1 MARKRK
7 HPEHVN
13 HERWLVS
20 YADFITLLFA
30 FFVVMFAVSQVDT
43 NKVGRFS
50 ESVRAASKWQLFDDQ
65 ATAPVSPINKTIG
78 NDSETIVLEDQKQQG
93 RDLAILIKEI
103 LQESMASGRM
113 SVIKGPD
120 GVIIRLNDTA
130 YFPSGQAALRADHL
144 KDLEA
149 LAKMLL
155 RLPNHVRIEGHTDPR
170 PIATAIFPSNWELS
184 AARAASMLR
193 FLSSAGVPEERLA
206 IVGYADRRPIVS
218 NETEDGRKKNRRVDI
233 VLLRAPTDPAPAP
246 DTQSETETAPEPESE
261 PAPKPRPAAAPA
273 KAR

>member
-1 MARKRK
+1 VARKKK
-7 HPEHVN
+7 HAEHVN

-50 ESVRAASKWQLFDDQ
+50 ESVRAASKWQLFEDQ
-65 ATAPVSPINKTIG
+65 ATAPVSAISNTIG
-78 NDSETIVLEDQKQQG
+78 SENEKIVSEEQKQNA

-103 LQESMASGRM
+103 LQESMANGRM
-113 SVIKGPD
+113 SVIDGPD

-130 YFPSGQAALRADHL
+130 YFPSGQAGLRADHL

-149 LAKMLL
+149 LAKVLL

-184 AARAASMLR
+184 AARAASM
-193 FLSSAGVPEERLA
+193 
-206 IVGYADRRPIVS
+206 
-218 NETEDGRKKNRRVDI
+218 
-233 VLLRAPTDPAPAP
+233 
-246 DTQSETETAPEPESE
+246 
-261 PAPKPRPAAAPA
+261 
-273 KAR
+273 

>member
-1 MARKRK
+1 VARKKK

-50 ESVRAASKWQLFDDQ
+50 ESVRAASKWQLFEDA
-65 ATAPVSPINKTIG
+65 ATAPVSGVPNKIA
-78 NDSETIVLEDQKQQG
+78 EDNEKMVSNEQRQNA

-103 LQESMASGRM
+103 LQDSLASGRVG
-113 SVIKGPD
+113 VIDGPD

-130 YFPSGQAALRADHL
+130 YFPSGQASLRADHL

-149 LAKMLL
+149 LAKVML

-170 PIATAIFPSNWELS
+170 PIQTAIYPSNWELS

-193 FLSSAGVPEERLA
+193 FLSSAGVPEEKLA

-218 NETEDGRKKNRRVDI
+218 NDTEAGRQKNRRVDV
-233 VLLRAPTDPAPAP
+233 VLLREKGVSEGAPPKAIEAPVPQLPPATPASDAPA
-246 DTQSETETAPEPESE
+246 AN
-261 PAPKPRPAAAPA
+261 PAG
-273 KAR
+273 AR

>member
-1 MARKRK
+1 VARKKK

-50 ESVRAASKWQLFDDQ
+50 ESVRAASKWQLFEDA
-65 ATAPVSPINKTIG
+65 ATAPVSGVTNKIG
-78 NDSETIVLEDQKQQG
+78 EDNEKMVSNEQRQNA

-103 LQESMASGRM
+103 LQDSLASGRVG
-113 SVIKGPD
+113 VIDGPD

-130 YFPSGQAALRADHL
+130 YFPSGQASLRADHL

-149 LAKMLL
+149 LAKVML

-170 PIATAIFPSNWELS
+170 PIQTAIYPSNWELS

-193 FLSSAGVPEERLA
+193 FLSSAGVPEEKLA

-218 NETEDGRKKNRRVDI
+218 NDTEAGRQKNRRVDV
-233 VLLRAPTDPAPAP
+233 VLLREKGVSEGAPPKALEAPAP
-246 DTQSETETAPEPESE
+246 EVPPAAPASGA
-261 PAPKPRPAAAPA
+261 PAPKPAAA
-273 KAR
+273 R

>member
-1 MARKRK
+1 VARKKK
-7 HPEHVN
+7 HAEHVN

-50 ESVRAASKWQLFDDQ
+50 ESVRAASKWQLFEDQ
-65 ATAPVSPINKTIG
+65 ATAPVSAISNTIG
-78 NDSETIVLEDQKQQG
+78 NENEKIVSEEQKQNA

-103 LQESMASGRM
+103 LQESMANGRM
-113 SVIKGPD
+113 SVIDGPD

-130 YFPSGQAALRADHL
+130 YFPSGQAGLRADHL

-149 LAKMLL
+149 LAKVLL

-218 NETEDGRKKNRRVDI
+218 NDTEGGRKKNRRVDI
-233 VLLRAPTDPAPAP
+233 VLLRAPTDPGATSASAP
-246 DTQSETETAPEPESE
+246 QPE
-261 PAPKPRPAAAPA
+261 AAAPA
-273 KAR
+273 PNPEPADAPAKAQ

>member
-1 MARKRK
+1 MARKQK
-7 HPEHVN
+7 HAEHVN

-30 FFVVMFAVSQVDT
+30 FFVVMFAVSQVDS

-50 ESVRAASKWQLFDDQ
+50 ESVRAASKWQLFEDA
-65 ATAPVSPINKTIG
+65 ATAPVSGITTTIADE
-78 NDSETIVLEDQKQQG
+78 NEKIVSNEQAKNA

-103 LQESMASGRM
+103 LRDSLASGRIG
-113 SVIKGPD
+113 VIDGPD
-120 GVIIRLNDTA
+120 GVIIRMNDTA
-130 YFPSGQAALRADHL
+130 YFPSGSANLRADHL

-149 LAKMLL
+149 LAKVLH

-170 PIATAIFPSNWELS
+170 PIQTPIYPSNWELS

-193 FLSSAGVPEERLA
+193 YLSSAGVPEEKLA

-218 NETEDGRKKNRRVDI
+218 NETDAGRQKNRRVDL
-233 VLLRAPTDPAPAP
+233 VLLREKGVSDGAPPKAPQPPAPVEGSTPQGRA
-246 DTQSETETAPEPESE
+246 APEQ
-261 PAPKPRPAAAPA
+261 
-273 KAR
+273 

>member
-1 MARKRK
+1 
-7 HPEHVN
+7 VN

-50 ESVRAASKWQLFDDQ
+50 ESVRAASKWQIFEDA
-65 ATAPVSPINKTIG
+65 ATAPVNGITSTINAE
-78 NDSETIVLEDQKQQG
+78 NEAMVSHENRQNA
-93 RDLAILIKEI
+93 RDLAILIREI
-103 LQESMASGRM
+103 LHDSMASGRIG
-113 SVIKGPD
+113 VIDGPE

-130 YFPSGQAALRADHL
+130 YFPSGSATLRADHL

-149 LAKMLL
+149 MAKVIL

-170 PIATAIFPSNWELS
+170 PIQTAIYPSNWELS

-218 NETEDGRKKNRRVDI
+218 NATEAGRQKNRRVDV
-233 VLLRAPTDPAPAP
+233 VLLKDASNAPDPPAPPKPAPAP
-246 DTQSETETAPEPESE
+246 APAAPL
-261 PAPKPRPAAAPA
+261 PAPS
-273 KAR
+273 AR

>member
-1 MARKRK
+1 VARKKK

-50 ESVRAASKWQLFDDQ
+50 ESVRAASKWQLFEDA
-65 ATAPVSPINKTIG
+65 ATAPVSGVTNKIA
-78 NDSETIVLEDQKQQG
+78 EDNEKMVSNEQRQNA

-103 LQESMASGRM
+103 LQDSLASGRVG
-113 SVIKGPD
+113 VIDGPD

-130 YFPSGQAALRADHL
+130 YFPSGQASLRADHL

-149 LAKMLL
+149 LAKVML

-170 PIATAIFPSNWELS
+170 PIQTAIYPSNWELS

-193 FLSSAGVPEERLA
+193 FLSSAGVPEEKLA

-218 NETEDGRKKNRRVDI
+218 NDTEAGRQKNRRVDV
-233 VLLRAPTDPAPAP
+233 VLLREKGVSEGAPPKAIETPAPQTP
-246 DTQSETETAPEPESE
+246 
-261 PAPKPRPAAAPA
+261 PATSANGVPMPKPAG
-273 KAR
+273 AR

>member
-1 MARKRK
+1 MARKKK

-50 ESVRAASKWQLFDDQ
+50 ESVRAASKWQLFEDA
-65 ATAPVSPINKTIG
+65 ATAPVSGVTNKIG
-78 NDSETIVLEDQKQQG
+78 EDNEKMVSNEQRKNA

-103 LQESMASGRM
+103 LQDSLASGRVG
-113 SVIKGPD
+113 VIDGPD

-130 YFPSGQAALRADHL
+130 YFPSGQASLRADHL

-149 LAKMLL
+149 LAKVML

-170 PIATAIFPSNWELS
+170 PIQTAIYPSNWELS

-193 FLSSAGVPEERLA
+193 FLSSAGVPEEKLA

-218 NETEDGRKKNRRVDI
+218 NDTDAGRQKNRRVDV
-233 VLLRAPTDPAPAP
+233 VLLREKGVSEGAPPKALD
-246 DTQSETETAPEPESE
+246 APEPQTPPATSAGDA
-261 PAPKPRPAAAPA
+261 PAPKPAG
-273 KAR
+273 AR

>member
-1 MARKRK
+1 VARKRK
-7 HPEHVN
+7 QAEHVN

-78 NDSETIVLEDQKQQG
+78 NDSETVVLEDQKPQA
-93 RDLAILIKEI
+93 RDLAIMIKEI

-130 YFPSGQAALRADHL
+130 YFPSGQAGLRADHL

-149 LAKMLL
+149 LAKVLL
-155 RLPNHVRIEGHTDPR
+155 RLPNQVRIEGHTDPR

-246 DTQSETETAPEPESE
+246 AAQAETEALPDPESE

>member
-1 MARKRK
+1 VARKKK
-7 HPEHVN
+7 HAEHVN

-50 ESVRAASKWQLFDDQ
+50 ESVRAASKWQLFEDQ
-65 ATAPVSPINKTIG
+65 ATAPVSAINNTIG
-78 NDSETIVLEDQKQQG
+78 NENEKIVSEEQKQNA

-103 LQESMASGRM
+103 LQESMANGRM
-113 SVIKGPD
+113 SVIDGPD

-130 YFPSGQAALRADHL
+130 YFPSGQAGLRADHL

-149 LAKMLL
+149 LAKVLL

-218 NETEDGRKKNRRVDI
+218 NDTEGGRKKNRRVDI
-233 VLLRAPTDPAPAP
+233 VLLRAPTDPGATAAGAP
-246 DTQSETETAPEPESE
+246 QPE
-261 PAPKPRPAAAPA
+261 AAAPA
-273 KAR
+273 PNPEPADAPAKAQ